1 MKTIYEIF
9 RRSPFK
15 SLNEHILKIEECIE
29 EVRPLT
35 KSFINGEFEKVGKI
49 SKKISKLEHQADII
63 KNEIREHL
71 PKSVFMPVSRE
82 DLLKLLHR
90 QDNIADHCEDLGVLL
105 SIRNTKVI
113 DAIKEDIE
121 DFIDQVLEAA
131 KMMIK
136 ISKHLHDLMETSF
149 SGPKAEETLTM
160 IEDVNH
166 LEWKSDTKKYKLV
179 KKMFEHENEIDPV
192 SCVLFLK
199 IFDVISG
206 IADSAENASDALR
219 LMISK

>member
-1 MKTIYEIF
+1 MKTIYGIF

-15 SLNEHILKIEECIE
+15 SLNEHILKID
-29 EVRPLT
+29 T
-35 KSFINGEFEKVGKI
+35 N
-49 SKKISKLEHQADII
+49 
-63 KNEIREHL
+63 
-71 PKSVFMPVSRE
+71 
-82 DLLKLLHR
+82 
-90 QDNIADHCEDLGVLL
+90 
-105 SIRNTKVI
+105 VI